1 MQKKLFPSEQ
11 QDRFIVR
18 LPDGMRDK
26 IRSVSER
33 NGRSMNAEIVARLQ
47 RSLDADEV
55 LGGGDALDTAAYQA
69 MAAVVLDSSI
79 DRTGLTADQDKA
91 LAQLS
96 QIGAKIIARMEFSK
110 GDKQYITQVI
120 RSPAPDAPDE

>member
-26 IRSVSER
+26 IRSVAER

-55 LGGGDALDTAAYQA
+55 LGGGDALDTVAYQA
-69 MAAVVLDSSI
+69 MSATILNKSI
-79 DRTGLTADQDKA
+79 DHSALSDAMRDNLT
-91 LAQLS
+91 QLS
-96 QIGAKIIARMEFSK
+96 RIGENIIARMQFNK
-110 GDKQYITQVI
+110 GNSDYITSVI
-120 RSPAPDAPDE
+120 PSAKPDPE